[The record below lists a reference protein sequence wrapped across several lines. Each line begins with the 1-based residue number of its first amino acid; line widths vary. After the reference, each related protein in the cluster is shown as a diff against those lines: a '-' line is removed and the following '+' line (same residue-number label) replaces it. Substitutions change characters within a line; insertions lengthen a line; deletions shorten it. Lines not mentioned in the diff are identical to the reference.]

1 MVLRLA
7 QRGAQRAGGTGLAA
21 GLEAQA
27 TPEEEAPV
35 RSRHRHVIQA
45 RLKKAGAAWLP
56 DHADQ
61 IAHLR
66 VLRANNQWLPLWNE
80 PHPCLTAPRIASRNT
95 RILVKSRLMTQC
107 APREENAR
115 SSVRS

>member
-35 RSRHRHVIQA
+35 RSGHRHVIQA

-80 PHPCLTAPRIASRNT
+80 PHLCLTAPARTHPLVNPVAAAPSDYYALNT
-95 RILVKSRLMTQC
+95 CL
-107 APREENAR
+107 
-115 SSVRS
+115 